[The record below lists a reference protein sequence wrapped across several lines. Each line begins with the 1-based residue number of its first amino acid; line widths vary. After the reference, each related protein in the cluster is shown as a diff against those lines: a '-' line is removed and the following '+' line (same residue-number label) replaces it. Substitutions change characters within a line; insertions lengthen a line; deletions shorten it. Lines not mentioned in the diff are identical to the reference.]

1 MNGNED
7 ENQQGTDQGQNGDDQ
22 SQTGGTQSF
31 TQADVD
37 QIVSDRLNKER
48 ESMRTQLTAD
58 ITAKLQESQ
67 SQAKKLEDMNQTQ
80 RAEYERDQANKEKAD
95 LQRQLNR
102 ISTEK
107 TVTSMLADNGITAT
121 DDLLQVLV
129 RDDMEAEDVK
139 SGVEAFTQLVT
150 GMVDKQVEEKVKQK
164 MAGKTPEL
172 FGNGDSGNSL
182 GASFAKQANESE
194 KPIKNDFWS

>member
-1 MNGNED
+1 MNGNEG
-7 ENQQGTDQGQNGDDQ
+7 ESQQGTDQEQNTDDQ
-22 SQTGGTQSF
+22 NQAGAQSF
-31 TQADVD
+31 TQSDVD
-37 QIVSDRLNKER
+37 QMVADRLAEER
-48 ESMRTQLTAD
+48 ETMRTQLTAD
-58 ITAKLQESQ
+58 ITTKLKEDQSQ
-67 SQAKKLEDMNQTQ
+67 SKKLEEMNQTQ

-107 TVTSMLADNGITAT
+107 TVTSMLADKGITAT

-129 RDDMEAEDVK
+129 RDDMKAEDVK

-150 GMVDKQVEEKVKQK
+150 GIVDKQVEEKVKQK